1 MATYEIILRNKTVD
15 TEPTGGAVAGSPNN
29 SSGQSKSGKNLTE
42 GQKALGKSLVA
53 LQKVKSWINP
63 VINHE
68 INMVE
73 LRTGR
78 REYARK
84 IQFAHE
90 IAQQGLGIVESIAM
104 GYAVGNVWG
113 AVIGAVGS
121 IGHTAMNYIQRQDE
135 INTQETLENIS
146 LQQNRIRAGAGGS
159 RRI

>member
-1 MATYEIILRNKTVD
+1 MATYEIILRNEALEAEK
-15 TEPTGGAVAGSPNN
+15 PSKAVAGSKASTDSQNKEKKTL
-29 SSGQSKSGKNLTE
+29 SE

-63 VINHE
+63 VISHE

-84 IQFAHE
+84 IQFGYE

-113 AVIGAVGS
+113 AVIGAVGG

-135 INTQETLENIS
+135 INTQQSLENIS
-146 LQQNRIRAGAGGS
+146 LQENRIRAGAGGS

>member
-84 IQFAHE
+84 IQFAVCKQ
-90 IAQQGLGIVESIAM
+90 ITV
-104 GYAVGNVWG
+104 V
-113 AVIGAVGS
+113 
-121 IGHTAMNYIQRQDE
+121 
-135 INTQETLENIS
+135 
-146 LQQNRIRAGAGGS
+146 
-159 RRI
+159 